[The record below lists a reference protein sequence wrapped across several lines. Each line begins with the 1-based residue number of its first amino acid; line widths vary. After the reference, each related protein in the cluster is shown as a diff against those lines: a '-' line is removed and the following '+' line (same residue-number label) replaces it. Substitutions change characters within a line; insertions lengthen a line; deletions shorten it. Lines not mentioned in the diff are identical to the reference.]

1 MNWVKTLNF
10 PHFKISDT
18 EKIFGEKYIYQLKHL
33 IITSTKDV
41 IHQKRKQGNTMF
53 LFDVKR
59 TILKN
64 LHILKTQELLKK
76 NVSSFDNDWKVLI
89 DTFRIDPATRNSWY
103 LI

>member
-33 IITSTKDV
+33 IITRTKYV
-41 IHQKRKQGNTMF
+41 IYLKRKQGNTMF

-64 LHILKTQELLKK
+64 WHILKTQELLKK

-89 DTFRIDPATRNSWY
+89 DTFRIDPVTRNSWY